1 MERLLIASIVAAGTL
16 SCAIADR
23 QRPVQAGLW
32 FDSVSYDLVDRG
44 GPLAASEIALVR
56 DAALD
61 EIRDAFAGL
70 ALQVSHRRDTRY
82 TVTVVQH
89 LYDLRLRR
97 THEVYGSAR
106 SVRGVGGRAEVNFFA
121 VASSATAYAPAG
133 ATREDVIRAIGRG
146 VASVAIHEL
155 IHLFLPLA
163 PIDASKDPLSYEYGY
178 AGRRE
183 RYYGELR
190 WGFTKAALRQELATK

>member
-23 QRPVQAGLW
+23 PRPVQAGFW
-32 FDSVSYDLVDRG
+32 FDSVSYDLIERG
-44 GPLAASEIALVR
+44 GPLTASEIALVQ

-61 EIRDAFAGL
+61 ELRNAFAGI
-70 ALQVSHRRDTRY
+70 AVRFSHRRDTRY

-106 SVRGVGGRAEVNFFA
+106 SMRGFGGHAEVNFFA

-133 ATREDVIRAIGRG
+133 ATRDDVIRAIGRG

-155 IHLFLPLA
+155 IHLFLPQA
-163 PIDASKDPLSYEYGY
+163 PIDGSEDPLSYEYGY

-183 RYYGELR
+183 RYYGGLR
-190 WGFTKAALRQELATK
+190 WGFTKAALLQELGTR